1 MGVPFA
7 KAFAKYATGY
17 GYSIAI
23 TGDKYFVDKCDV
35 DKVNASEAG
44 IIIEFVCAEN
54 ASVESCAEA
63 AVTIMQKSDTMGV
76 FASSQFATEGVLIA
90 EEDLG
95 VLSDIPGEGI
105 LAVGTDFCEMIV
117 EGVKDYK
124 LYGAVT
130 SSPYDIGQNVL
141 EELVSLSEGEE
152 ESSIDV
158 YYANWYAAYN
168 IEEDEIV
175 RNIGVW

>member
-1 MGVPFA
+1 MA
-7 KAFAKYATGY
+7 KNDFDIDFDFEKEYGFDPKEILDSDFSDEELDFSEFSEEDATLD
-17 GYSIAI
+17 SQE
-23 TGDKYFVDKCDV
+23 D
-35 DKVNASEAG
+35 
-44 IIIEFVCAEN
+44 EF
-54 ASVESCAEA
+54 
-63 AVTIMQKSDTMGV
+63 
-76 FASSQFATEGVLIA
+76 A